1 MGFYGTET
9 SIITG
14 LGFVTY
20 WIKGCDPTFGGV
32 TSPVT
37 DDTIPPVIYE
47 AKGVE
52 AAQVNNNT
60 TLIAAVVSVLGVL
73 IVITWLLVFVVCYK
87 RCLCKKPLTFE
98 NKL

>member
-37 DDTIPPVIYE
+37 DDIIPPVI
-47 AKGVE
+47 
-52 AAQVNNNT
+52 
-60 TLIAAVVSVLGVL
+60 
-73 IVITWLLVFVVCYK
+73 
-87 RCLCKKPLTFE
+87 
-98 NKL
+98 